1 MQLEETKVPADINLK
16 IKVDAKEAIA
26 TLKEVTDVANEAL
39 EALTKL
45 GCKIGAFPI
54 ESEVITSLKS
64 YVTSQ
69 EAKVSDTSK

>member
-1 MQLEETKVPADINLK
+1 MQLEEMKVPADINLK

-39 EALTKL
+39 ESLTKL

-54 ESEVITSLKS
+54 ENEVITSLKS